1 MLGDLALAITKE
13 GFNALFKWAE
23 DKGASAEL
31 AILFIDHAQHQVVER
46 HALFYWVD
54 VDSFDFDAL
63 FDAMKYLELHGKGN
77 CFYAF
82 FVPHADGEAVEAYG
96 SWVNNPW
103 SLGWMR
109 TITFMGK
116 EDA

>member
-1 MLGDLALAITKE
+1 MIGDLALAITKE
-13 GFNALFKWAE
+13 GFNGLFKWAE
-23 DKGASAEL
+23 SKGVSAEL
-31 AILFIDHAQHQVVER
+31 AIPFIDHAQHQVVES

-54 VDSFDFDAL
+54 VDSSDLEVL
-63 FDAMKYLELHGKGN
+63 FVAMKYLELQGN
-77 CFYAF
+77 GDQLHAF
-82 FVPHADGEAVEAYG
+82 FVPHEDDTPVLAYG